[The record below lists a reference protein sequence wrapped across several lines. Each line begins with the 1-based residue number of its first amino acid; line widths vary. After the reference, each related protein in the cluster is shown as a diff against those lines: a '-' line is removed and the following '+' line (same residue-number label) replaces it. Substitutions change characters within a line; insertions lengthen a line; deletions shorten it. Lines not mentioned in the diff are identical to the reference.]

1 MKNKLL
7 LLHISTILILSSC
20 SPLQYNINKDVENP
34 KTTNPI
40 NDSTW
45 SHTGMPAIH
54 TWSTYSGNIQP
65 NNIQQ
70 TIPENTIPKVKT
82 TTQTGGTAKDTHNKS
97 NIQQNSVGEEIEN
110 DEMIDDSLTPISGN
124 HEESCIDAYNAY
136 NDRMSDIRP
145 EWSES
150 VIEHLDIGI
159 IPKLNHCV
167 LGYKS
172 STSTFTYFAI
182 IDLDDNDNEIDKFEC
197 IADYDVE
204 KDTIIPC
211 NQAKIDA
218 VYKQYEEVMSDFIHK

>member
-1 MKNKLL
+1 
-7 LLHISTILILSSC
+7 
-20 SPLQYNINKDVENP
+20 
-34 KTTNPI
+34 
-40 NDSTW
+40 
-45 SHTGMPAIH
+45 
-54 TWSTYSGNIQP
+54 
-65 NNIQQ
+65 
-70 TIPENTIPKVKT
+70 
-82 TTQTGGTAKDTHNKS
+82 
-97 NIQQNSVGEEIEN
+97 
-110 DEMIDDSLTPISGN
+110 MIDDSLTLISGN

-172 STSTFTYFAI
+172 STNTFTYFAI

-218 VYKQYEEVMSDFIHK
+218 VYKQYEEAMSDFIHK